1 MPVTR
6 DWAASGVAVSDGS
19 TQDPGP
25 DTSSG
30 RRTLL
35 GFDFGL
41 RRIGVAIGQE
51 LTRTATA
58 LITLK
63 AQDGSP
69 DWEQVAGLVR
79 TWRPDALVV
88 GIPHNMDGTEHELTH
103 AALRFVRRLEGRFH
117 LPVYRVDE
125 RLTSVEAQNII
136 ATYGRPP
143 GRRKK
148 GKKTELDSVA
158 AQVILQNWL
167 DQDEKTHGANG

>member
-1 MPVTR
+1 M
-6 DWAASGVAVSDGS
+6 SGGS
-19 TQDPGP
+19 TQNPGL
-25 DTSSG
+25 DASSG

-41 RRIGVAIGQE
+41 RRIGVAVGQE

-58 LITLK
+58 LVTLK

-69 DWEQVAGLVR
+69 DWEQVAGLIR

-88 GIPHNMDGTEHELTH
+88 GVPHSMDGTEHELTH
-103 AALRFVRRLEGRFH
+103 AALRFARRLEGRFR
-117 LPVYRVDE
+117 LPVHQVDE

-136 ATYGRPP
+136 AAYGRPP

-167 DQDEKTHGANG
+167 DQDEKTHGTNR